1 MTVAVA
7 TNVTPSTPSSRK
19 GLLERAETLDGW
31 SATAPAPLAAAIRR
45 RAGALRLLACVCS
58 DAAYPLA

>member
-7 TNVTPSTPSSRK
+7 YNVTPSTPLWK

-45 RAGALRLLACVCS
+45 RAGALRLLAWVCS